1 MSEQQYGGIVDGL
14 IDGILERFGVSEELI
29 KQLSQ
34 LVGGVVKNVEV
45 NEVGDETYITIHLDK
60 IHFKFKK

>member
-1 MSEQQYGGIVDGL
+1 MRQQNYGLIDGF
-14 IDGILERFGVSEELI
+14 IDGILERFGIDEELI
-29 KQLSQ
+29 KQLSDI
-34 LVGGVVKNVEV
+34 VGGVVKNVEV

>member
-1 MSEQQYGGIVDGL
+1 MNQQNYGLIDGF
-14 IDGILERFGVSEELI
+14 IDGILERFGIDEELI
-29 KQLSQ
+29 KQLSDI
-34 LVGGVVKNVEV
+34 VGGVVKNVEV

>member
-1 MSEQQYGGIVDGL
+1 MSEEQYGGIVDGL

-29 KQLSQ
+29 KQLSEI
-34 LVGGVVKNVEV
+34 VGGVVKNVEV

>member
-1 MSEQQYGGIVDGL
+1 MDQQNYGIIHGFIN
-14 IDGILERFGVSEELI
+14 GILERFGIDEELI
-29 KQLSQ
+29 KQLSNI
-34 LVGGVVKNVEV
+34 VGGVVKNVEV

>member
-29 KQLSQ
+29 KQLSEI
-34 LVGGVVKNVEV
+34 VGGVVKNVEV